1 MARPRRCGGRR
12 EPRRPVR
19 SSRAARTAT
28 ATRRPIS
35 PIHGVAACV
44 FRHDPPSF
52 TGSKIDPAGGA
63 ANREIARIASGIVP
77 RDGGSRRHGE
87 FRHRGGVPETRTR
100 RLERT
105 TIFLLAGL
113 DPSRAVEY
121 YEVQRMVDELSY
133 AGNEAA
139 RRYINGDIGREPTVA
154 WLENYA
160 LMPHERAEQRVRFFD
175 QYRYIINYN
184 YGNDLVRAF
193 IESRGGTA
201 AHPEK

>member
-1 MARPRRCGGRR
+1 
-12 EPRRPVR
+12 
-19 SSRAARTAT
+19 
-28 ATRRPIS
+28 
-35 PIHGVAACV
+35 
-44 FRHDPPSF
+44 
-52 TGSKIDPAGGA
+52 
-63 ANREIARIASGIVP
+63 
-77 RDGGSRRHGE
+77 
-87 FRHRGGVPETRTR
+87 
-100 RLERT
+100 
-105 TIFLLAGL
+105 
-113 DPSRAVEY
+113 
-121 YEVQRMVDELSY
+121 MVDELSY

-201 AHPEK
+201 AHPEKRWEEFETLLSSPRLPSGLR